1 MSLDPDATFS
11 EVSET
16 PSPISNNPLPP
27 TGGTPGNPSPSVNNN
42 LPPAPLSPADER
54 TWAFLAHLSV
64 LLNLVTGLL
73 GVGAAFVIFLLF
85 RERSRY
91 VAFQALQAALFQLI
105 CWAGI
110 GALIGLIWGAIG
122 ILSMI
127 MIGILLIPIGVI
139 LTLLLA
145 VMPIASVVYGIFGA
159 YETSQGTDFRYWML
173 GDWVAQ
179 MLI

>member
-1 MSLDPDATFS
+1 
-11 EVSET
+11 
-16 PSPISNNPLPP
+16 
-27 TGGTPGNPSPSVNNN
+27 
-42 LPPAPLSPADER
+42 
-54 TWAFLAHLSV
+54 V

>member
-16 PSPISNNPLPP
+16 PSPVFNNPIPP
-27 TGGTPGNPSPSVNNN
+27 TEGTPGNPSPFVNNN
-42 LPPAPLSPADER
+42 MPPAPLSPADER

-64 LLNLVTGLL
+64 LLNLVTGFL
-73 GVGAAFVIFLLF
+73 GVGAAFVIFLIF

-91 VAFQALQAALFQLI
+91 VAYQALQAALFQLI
-105 CWAGI
+105 CWGGV
-110 GALIGLIWGAIG
+110 GALIGLIWSAIG
-122 ILSMI
+122 ILSMV

-145 VMPIASVVYGIFGA
+145 ALPIASVIYGIVGA
-159 YETSQGTDFRYWML
+159 IETSQGTDFRYWIL

-179 MLI
+179 MLS